1 MPSTKIDL
9 VCSNLILRVRIT
21 CLIKHK
27 RNVLLFVTVPM
38 GSYKTFKR
46 CYIPLVQ
53 FYVEHSSFL
62 AVPFRRIRVSTDLSI
77 LITSWA
83 GQNPSKMWRTTS
95 RSKTQPLK
103 RCTGSICQRSHCT
116 YLIGFRMDCGPGE
129 CLSKCWDNRCTIRC
143 IIQKADR

>member
-1 MPSTKIDL
+1 MEVDKLVLEQFYDFQNVKVASMPSTKIDL

-21 CLIKHK
+21 CLTKHK

-62 AVPFRRIRVSTDLSI
+62 AVPFSENPGIDRLVDLDNV
-77 LITSWA
+77 L
-83 GQNPSKMWRTTS
+83 GQSK
-95 RSKTQPLK
+95 PLQK
-103 RCTGSICQRSHCT
+103 MAHNVALKKSH
-116 YLIGFRMDCGPGE
+116 
-129 CLSKCWDNRCTIRC
+129 
-143 IIQKADR
+143 